1 MPSPVITPILGV
13 NVTIG
18 HNLTLECNAIGF
30 NLTYKWTIPFFNC
43 PDSNP
48 MCILGEEEPVLT
60 ILDGPVHNGTYTCT
74 VTDFVGQE
82 ASESATVIVKGYCD
96 LPYMYSYAGIT

>member
-1 MPSPVITPILGV
+1 MPRPPVIAPILDV

-18 HNLTLECNAIGF
+18 HNVTLECNAVGF
-30 NLTYKWTIPFFNC
+30 NLAYKWTIPFFNC

-48 MCILGEEEPVLT
+48 LCILGEEEPVLT
-60 ILDGPVHNGTYTCT
+60 ILDGPVHSGTYTCT
-74 VTDFVGQE
+74 VTDFVGQK

-96 LPYMYSYAGIT
+96 LPYKHS